1 VTSFGLVLPIQARGV
16 SLGELI
22 GELGEEVLAAEA
34 AGFEAVYLPEF
45 HQAHGGALVSPLVL
59 LGWLGAR
66 TSTIRLGTLVAATPL
81 YDPIRLAED
90 ALMLDHATG
99 GRLIL
104 GLGSAHVDFELF
116 GRDRARRQ
124 ALFDEALDLLDAAF
138 TGEPFDLHGRRGTV
152 TAGGRRPTLWI
163 GAHGPRSLRRAAE
176 RVDGWV
182 CDPQRDIDTVARL
195 AATYR
200 DALPAA
206 APHDPAPRDPAPRSA
221 APRGHVALFREA
233 WIGDVDAWAS
243 HAMKVHRL
251 YFNVGTYLREF
262 EPWVDEIRSRE
273 DFTFER
279 VAPDRFLVGDGERI
293 RATVD
298 DWVARTGADHIAI
311 RLRHPTGPSHDETL
325 DAIARFGRE
334 VIGSAHGTRA

>member
-1 VTSFGLVLPIQARGV
+1 MSSFGLVLPIQARGV
-16 SLGELI
+16 SLGSLI

-45 HQAHGGALVSPLVL
+45 HQAHGGALVSPLLL

-66 TSTIRLGTLVAATPL
+66 TSTIRLGTLVAAAPL
-81 YDPIRLAED
+81 YDPVRLAED

-116 GRDRARRQ
+116 GRDRSRRQ
-124 ALFDEALDLLDAAF
+124 ALFDEVLDVLDAAF
-138 TGEPFDLHGRRGTV
+138 SGEPFEVHGRRGQV
-152 TAGGRRPTLWI
+152 TAGGRRPTIWI
-163 GAHGPRSLRRAAE
+163 GAHGPRGLRRAAE
-176 RVDGWV
+176 RADGWV
-182 CDPQRDIDTVARL
+182 CDPQRGIDAAARL
-195 AATYR
+195 AARYR
-200 DALPAA
+200 AALPGAA
-206 APHDPAPRDPAPRSA
+206 TPHDSS
-221 APRGHVALFREA
+221 PRGHVALFREA
-233 WIGDVDAWAS
+233 WIGDLDEWAP

-279 VAPDRFLVGDGERI
+279 VAPDRFLVGDGEEI
-293 RATVD
+293 RATVA

-311 RLRHPTGPSHDETL
+311 RLRQPTGPSHEATL
-325 DAIARFGRE
+325 AAIERFGRE
-334 VIGSAHGTRA
+334 VISGARTPGAAPTP

>member
-1 VTSFGLVLPIQARGV
+1 VITFGLVLPIQARGV
-16 SLGELI
+16 SLGALI
-22 GELGEEVLAAEA
+22 GELEEEVVAAEA

-45 HQAHGGALVSPLVL
+45 HQAHGGALVSPLLL

-66 TSTIRLGTLVAATPL
+66 TSTIRLGTLVAAAPL
-81 YDPIRLAED
+81 YDPVRLAED
-90 ALMLDHATG
+90 ALMLDHATD

-124 ALFDEALDLLDAAF
+124 DLFDETLDVLDAAF
-138 TGEPFDLHGRRGTV
+138 SGEPFALHGRRGQV

-163 GAHGPRSLRRAAE
+163 GAHGPRGLRRAA
-176 RVDGWV
+176 RRADGWV
-182 CDPQRDIDTVARL
+182 CDPQRDIDAAARL
-195 AATYR
+195 AAHYR
-200 DALPAA
+200 AA
-206 APHDPAPRDPAPRSA
+206 AERPF
-221 APRGHVALFREA
+221 VTLFREA
-233 WIGDVDAWAS
+233 WIGDVDEWAP

-279 VAPDRFLVGDGERI
+279 VAPDRFLVGDGDRI
-293 RATVD
+293 RATVA
-298 DWVARTGADHIAI
+298 DWVARTGAGHIAI
-311 RLRHPTGPSHDETL
+311 RLRQPTGPSHEATMR
-325 DAIARFGRE
+325 AIERFGRE
-334 VIGSAHGTRA
+334 VISDARTPGAAPTP

>member
-1 VTSFGLVLPIQARGV
+1 LTRFGLVLPIQARGT
-16 SLGELI
+16 SLHDLLGELT
-22 GELGEEVLAAEA
+22 EEVLAAEA

-66 TSTIRLGTLVAATPL
+66 TSTIRLGTLVAAAPL
-81 YDPIRLAED
+81 YDPVRLAED

-124 ALFDEALDLLDAAF
+124 ELFDQTLDVLDAAWS
-138 TGEPFDLHGRRGTV
+138 GEPFDLHGRRGQV
-152 TAGGRRPTLWI
+152 TAGGRRPTVWI
-163 GAHGPRSLRRAAE
+163 GAHGRRGIRRAGVRA
-176 RVDGWV
+176 DGWV
-182 CDPQRDIDTVARL
+182 CDPQRGIESAARL
-195 AATYR
+195 ADQYR
-200 DALPAA
+200 AGAHGPTT
-206 APHDPAPRDPAPRSA
+206 
-221 APRGHVALFREA
+221 VVLFREA
-233 WIGDVDAWAS
+233 WIGDVSEWAP
-243 HAMKVHRL
+243 HALKVHRL

-279 VAPDRFLVGDGERI
+279 IAPDRFLYGSGEQI
-293 RATVD
+293 RATVE
-298 DWVARTGADHIAI
+298 DWVERTGADHIAI
-311 RLRHPTGPSHDETL
+311 RMRQPTGPSHAATL
-325 DAIARFGRE
+325 AAIARFGRE
-334 VIGSAHGTRA
+334 VIAPA